1 MNLSKNATF
10 LTRVIEVAQAN
21 LVFTWHL
28 NKFNPEPSFLT
39 PADFG

>member
-1 MNLSKNATF
+1 MVDEL
-10 LTRVIEVAQAN
+10 AQAD
-21 LVFTWHL
+21 LVFTWYL